1 MTFNVHRSQIRT
13 LRPNDPRFI
22 INDGLIISPRAG
34 FNIIPECPREYK
46 LIIQD
51 CIDRGWLQPIA
62 NVTER
67 ELLFIGLGGSNGGV

>member
-1 MTFNVHRSQIRT
+1 MFNTHKSQIRT
-13 LRPNDPRFI
+13 FRANDPRFI

-34 FNIIPECPREYK
+34 FQILQECPKEYK

-51 CIDRGWLQPIA
+51 CINRGWLQPVA

-67 ELLFIGLGGSNGGV
+67 ELIFIGLSSNNQI

>member
-1 MTFNVHRSQIRT
+1 MTFKVYQSQIRT

-22 INDGLIISPRAG
+22 INDGMVVSPRAG
-34 FNIIPECPREYK
+34 FHILQECPSEYK

-67 ELLFIGLGGSNGGV
+67 ELLFIGLGGSNGAV